1 MIKDKERADMKITK
15 LEEEV
20 SNLKLENSNDKTTSL
35 DENDHEMR
43 EGDNLD
49 SSAQKEK
56 TDNLINQLHGEIA
69 SLKVELS
76 NCETNQEESIEK
88 LEEKVA
94 TLNRQLGEERKNS
107 KTLQENFE
115 SEKAKSEKLAINLEL
130 KNCETN
136 PAKGIA
142 KLVEKVAALNRQLG
156 EERKNSKILQE
167 NFEAEKAKSENLATN
182 LELKNCETNPAKG
195 IAKLVEKVAT
205 LNRQL
210 GEERQNSK
218 TLQENFDAEKA
229 KSESLNTNLVVEQT
243 NSKIHLANQ
252 LREEKRFQAQ
262 LREEEKNYKTLQEN
276 FDAEL
281 KKSESLTSQL
291 EVEQSNSKTLKE
303 NLDFTLK
310 NLGQVRAE
318 NSRQLEEERKKYKS
332 LQEDCNAQLVKS
344 KDYASKLWRETQ
356 RDTTILREELEEERK
371 KFNDLQKNFDTE
383 VLSDSKALT
392 QNLTRRLGEEQKNL
406 KVMKDSFT
414 NLQQECSKHKVRTFR
429 IFRLISSIGCF
440 CHY

>member
-20 SNLKLENSNDKTTSL
+20 SSLKLENSNDKTTNL
-35 DENDHEMR
+35 DEYDNEMI

-49 SSAQKEK
+49 SSAQSEK
-56 TDNLINQLHGEIA
+56 ADNLINQLHGEIA

-76 NCETNQEESIEK
+76 NSETNQEEAIEK

-107 KTLQENFE
+107 K
-115 SEKAKSEKLAINLEL
+115 S
-130 KNCETN
+130 
-136 PAKGIA
+136 
-142 KLVEKVAALNRQLG
+142 
-156 EERKNSKILQE
+156 
-167 NFEAEKAKSENLATN
+167 
-182 LELKNCETNPAKG
+182 
-195 IAKLVEKVAT
+195 
-205 LNRQL
+205 
-210 GEERQNSK
+210 
-218 TLQENFDAEKA
+218 LQENFDAEKA

-252 LREEKRFQAQ
+252 LKEEKKFQAQ
-262 LREEEKNYKTLQEN
+262 LREEEKKYKVLQEN
-276 FDAEL
+276 FDAGL
-281 KKSESLTSQL
+281 KNFKSVKSQL
-291 EVEQSNSKTLKE
+291 EVELSNSKTLKE

-318 NSRQLEEERKKYKS
+318 NSRQIEEERKKYKS
-332 LQEDCNAQLVKS
+332 LQENCNAQLVKS

-371 KFNDLQKNFDTE
+371 KFNALQKNFDTE

-392 QNLTRRLGEEQKNL
+392 QNLTRQLGEEQKNL
-406 KVMKDSFT
+406 KVMKDSFHQK
-414 NLQQECSKHKVRTFR
+414 NLSIINLKHECNKHKVHTFR
-429 IFRLISSIGCF
+429 IFFPFHQLITFLIINISD
-440 CHY
+440 

>member
-1 MIKDKERADMKITK
+1 MIKDKERANMKMTK
-15 LEEEV
+15 LEEEI
-20 SNLKLENSNDKTTSL
+20 SSLKLGHSNDKTTSL

-76 NCETNQEESIEK
+76 NCETNQEEAIEK

-107 KTLQENFE
+107 KTLQENF
-115 SEKAKSEKLAINLEL
+115 
-130 KNCETN
+130 
-136 PAKGIA
+136 
-142 KLVEKVAALNRQLG
+142 
-156 EERKNSKILQE
+156 
-167 NFEAEKAKSENLATN
+167 
-182 LELKNCETNPAKG
+182 
-195 IAKLVEKVAT
+195 
-205 LNRQL
+205 
-210 GEERQNSK
+210 
-218 TLQENFDAEKA
+218 DAEKV
-229 KSESLNTNLVVEQT
+229 KSESLTTNLEVEKT

-262 LREEEKNYKTLQEN
+262 LREEEKKYKVLQEN
-276 FDAEL
+276 FDAGL
-281 KKSESLTSQL
+281 KNFKSVRSQL
-291 EVEQSNSKTLKE
+291 DVELSNSKTLKE

-332 LQEDCNAQLVKS
+332 LQENCNTQLDKS
-344 KDYASKLWRETQ
+344 KDDASKLWRETQ

-371 KFNDLQKNFDTE
+371 KFNDLQKNFDAE

-392 QNLTRRLGEEQKNL
+392 KNLTRQLGEEQKNL

-414 NLQQECSKHKVRTFR
+414 NLRQECNKHKVRTFR
-429 IFRLISSIGCF
+429 IFLPISSIASCF
-440 CHY
+440 YHY